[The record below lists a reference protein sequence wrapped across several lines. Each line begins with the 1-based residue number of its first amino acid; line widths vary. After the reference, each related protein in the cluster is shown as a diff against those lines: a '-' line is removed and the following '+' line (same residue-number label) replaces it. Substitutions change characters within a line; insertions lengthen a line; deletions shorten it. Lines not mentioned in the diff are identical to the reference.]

1 MTSTIITTTP
11 STTDIDLPS
20 ATVPSDAASPASPAT
35 AEQAFLS
42 KKAEILAHVDAGMAK
57 NVDVPRAVSHALA
70 AHTRIEPF
78 FDDIAEALPHH
89 PIQYSRNLDLYAM
102 AAWYAHL
109 EALPKPSSSLEELKA
124 EATTL
129 RFDLVMAA
137 RALAHAGKINPAT
150 LAVIEKGSG
159 DLDKANDLVALS
171 AALSQAWSTIQNMT
185 AIQWSQVERAATL
198 GPELIVALGQRTGF
212 SSTPTEAKL
221 VRAKAVSLF
230 LTAVDQTER
239 ALTYLRWTEDDVRAY
254 LPSPYSGGRSGA
266 RSAPRADDLVDPT
279 TDAPATD
286 DDVADVTPAPAGG
299 GSTGGGSS
307 TPA

>member
-11 STTDIDLPS
+11 SNTDIDLPS

-35 AEQAFLS
+35 AEQAFLT

-89 PIQYSRNLDLYAM
+89 PIQYTRNLDLYAM

-171 AALSQAWSTIQNMT
+171 AALSQAWTTIQNMT

-212 SSTPTEAKL
+212 SSTPTEAKV

-239 ALTYLRWTEDDVRAY
+239 ALTYLRWTQDDVRAY
-254 LPSPYSGGRSGA
+254 LPSPYSGGRSG
-266 RSAPRADDLVDPT
+266 RSAPRADDIAEPT
-279 TDAPATD
+279 GDAPDAG
-286 DDVADVTPAPAGG
+286 DDVADVTPAPTGG
-299 GSTGGGSS
+299 GSTDGGSS